1 MSGHWPYILVNRRR
15 IGRMTEAIGKPPRSR
30 VRGERLETRV
40 TAEQKNLIERAAALQ
55 GRTVTDFVL
64 TSVQDA
70 ARRAIEE
77 HNQLALS
84 VRDSEAFVD
93 ALLNP
98 KPIND
103 RLRETVRRYRERAGV

>member
-1 MSGHWPYILVNRRR
+1 MA
-15 IGRMTEAIGKPPRSR
+15 EAIRKPTRGR

-40 TAEQKNLIERAAALQ
+40 TAEQKKLIERAAALQ

-77 HNQLALS
+77 HSQLALS

-98 KPIND
+98 KPVND

>member
-1 MSGHWPYILVNRRR
+1 MPNAASRPNARR
-15 IGRMTEAIGKPPRSR
+15 TR
-30 VRGERLETRV
+30 VERLEARV
-40 TAEQKNLIERAAALQ
+40 TAEQKSLIERAAALQ

-77 HNQLALS
+77 HELLRLT

-98 KPIND
+98 KPVND
-103 RLRETVRRYRERAGV
+103 RLRETVRRYREATGV

>member
-1 MSGHWPYILVNRRR
+1 MPNAASRSNT
-15 IGRMTEAIGKPPRSR
+15 GRTRA
-30 VRGERLETRV
+30 ERLEARV
-40 TAEQKNLIERAAALQ
+40 TAEQKRLIERAAALQ

-84 VRDSEAFVD
+84 VRDSEALVD

-98 KPIND
+98 KPVNG
-103 RLRETVRRYRERAGV
+103 RLRDTVRRYRKRAGV

>member
-1 MSGHWPYILVNRRR
+1 MAKSVLKSAR
-15 IGRMTEAIGKPPRSR
+15 GRTRAQ
-30 VRGERLETRV
+30 RLETRV
-40 TAEQKNLIERAAALQ
+40 TAEQKSLIEHAAALQ

-70 ARRAIEE
+70 ARRAIAE
-77 HNQLALS
+77 HQQLELS
-84 VRDSEAFVD
+84 VRDSQAFVD

-103 RLRETVRRYRERAGV
+103 RLRDTVRRYRETTGV

>member
-1 MSGHWPYILVNRRR
+1 MANATSKAPR
-15 IGRMTEAIGKPPRSR
+15 GRARA
-30 VRGERLETRV
+30 ERLETRA
-40 TAEQKNLIERAAALQ
+40 TAEQKSLIEHAAALQ

-70 ARRAIEE
+70 ARRAIAE
-77 HNQLALS
+77 HQQLELS
-84 VRDSEAFVD
+84 VRDSRAFVD

-103 RLRETVRRYRERAGV
+103 RMRDTVRRYREATGV

>member
-1 MSGHWPYILVNRRR
+1 MKNTALKTSR
-15 IGRMTEAIGKPPRSR
+15 GRTRS
-30 VRGERLETRV
+30 ERLEARV
-40 TAEQKNLIERAAALQ
+40 SAEQKSLIERAAALQ

-77 HNQLALS
+77 HQQLELS
-84 VRDSEAFVD
+84 VRDSETFVD

-98 KPIND
+98 KPVGD
-103 RLRETVRRYRERAGV
+103 RLRETVRRYRDATGA

>member
-1 MSGHWPYILVNRRR
+1 MAGHWPYIDG
-15 IGRMTEAIGKPPRSR
+15 GRPAMSNVAPKSA
-30 VRGERLETRV
+30 RGRGRARRLETRV
-40 TAEQKNLIERAAALQ
+40 TVEQKTLIEYAAALQ

-77 HNQLALS
+77 HQQLDLS
-84 VRDSEAFVD
+84 VRDSRAFVD

-98 KPIND
+98 KPVND
-103 RLRETVRRYRERAGV
+103 RLRDTARRYREATGM

>member
-1 MSGHWPYILVNRRR
+1 MPDAASRPNARR
-15 IGRMTEAIGKPPRSR
+15 TR
-30 VRGERLETRV
+30 VERLEARV
-40 TAEQKNLIERAAALQ
+40 TAEQKSLIERAAALQ

-77 HNQLALS
+77 HSQLALS
-84 VRDSEAFVD
+84 IRDSEAFVD

-98 KPIND
+98 KPVNG
-103 RLRETVRRYRERAGV
+103 RLRDTVRRYRKRAGV

>member
-1 MSGHWPYILVNRRR
+1 MPNAASRSTSGRTR
-15 IGRMTEAIGKPPRSR
+15 A
-30 VRGERLETRV
+30 ERLETRV

-55 GRTVTDFVL
+55 GRSLTDFVL

-77 HNQLALS
+77 HQQLALS

-98 KPIND
+98 QPVND
-103 RLRETVRRYRERAGV
+103 RLRDTVRRYREQAGV

>member
-1 MSGHWPYILVNRRR
+1 MPN
-15 IGRMTEAIGKPPRSR
+15 AAARSTR
-30 VRGERLETRV
+30 LRARAERLEARV
-40 TAEQKNLIERAAALQ
+40 TSEQKSLIERAAALQ

-93 ALLNP
+93 ALLKP
-98 KPIND
+98 KPVND
-103 RLRETVRRYRERAGV
+103 RLRDTVRRYRERAGI

>member
-1 MSGHWPYILVNRRR
+1 MPNV
-15 IGRMTEAIGKPPRSR
+15 TSR
-30 VRGERLETRV
+30 PVRGRTRAERLEARV
-40 TAEQKNLIERAAALQ
+40 TAEQKSLIERAAALQ
-55 GRTVTDFVL
+55 GRSVTDFVL

-77 HNQLALS
+77 HNLLALS

-98 KPIND
+98 KPVND
-103 RLRETVRRYRERAGV
+103 RLRETIRRYREKTGV